1 MGNRKCSRVMLG
13 LGYLVRGTILSE
25 LLTNL
30 GLGSFSENDG
40 VLPADSWV
48 LITSL

>member
-1 MGNRKCSRVMLG
+1 MGNRKCSGVMLG
-13 LGYLVRGTILSE
+13 LGYLVRSTTLSC
-25 LLTNL
+25 LTNL
-30 GLGSFSENDG
+30 GFVSFSENDR